1 MSLSKMERQL
11 VFTDIPVKPVV
22 KFFLKH
28 LQLFWQQVE
37 LENHLK
43 LQVIHGKAPETVTL
57 LLFARVEN

>member
-1 MSLSKMERQL
+1 MSLSIMVSQL
-11 VFTDIPVKPVV
+11 VFMAIAVKPVV

-57 LLFARVEN
+57 LHYVLVEN